1 MLQGVLTLQ
10 INPPEADKPN
20 MPSLKQIRRRISS
33 VKSTQQ
39 ITKAMKMVAAA
50 KLRRAQENMVKA
62 RPYSW
67 KLRDVIRDLASY
79 TEPERHPLLAVRE
92 PKKVAILIVTG
103 DRGLCGSFNSN
114 IMRRAVEIIG
124 SEKTTDVRLITVG
137 RKGYDFFRKRGYHI
151 IQHYIELYRYLN
163 FGNAV
168 DIGEAV
174 TRLYKQQ
181 ELDRV
186 YLVYNEFKSAV
197 RQFVTVEQL
206 LPVIPEP
213 PGEGFTYDFLFEP
226 SSAAVLDGILP
237 RYVNVQ
243 MWRVLLESNAAEQ
256 GARMTA
262 MENATE
268 NAEELIGDLTLHY
281 NKARQAAIT
290 KELLEVVSG
299 AEGMR

>member
-1 MLQGVLTLQ
+1 M
-10 INPPEADKPN
+10 A
-20 MPSLKQIRRRISS
+20 SLKQIRRRIAS

-50 KLRRAQENMVKA
+50 KLRRAQENIIKA
-62 RPYSW
+62 RPYSL
-67 KLRDVIRDLASY
+67 KLREVIRDLAAY
-79 TEPERHPLLAVRE
+79 TERERHPLLAIRE
-92 PKKVAILIVTG
+92 PEKVAIMIVTA

-114 IMRRAVEIIG
+114 IIRRAVDVIK
-124 SEKTTDVRLITVG
+124 SEDTDDIRLINVG
-137 RKGYDFFRKRGYHI
+137 RKGHDFFRKRGYNI
-151 IQHYIELYRYLN
+151 IQRHIELFRDLH
-163 FGNAV
+163 FGNAAS
-168 DIGEAV
+168 IGKSV
-174 TRLYKQQ
+174 TDLYVQE

-197 RQFVTVEQL
+197 QQKVIVEQL
-206 LPVIPEP
+206 LPIIPEP
-213 PGEGFTYDFLFEP
+213 PGEGFAFDFLYEP

-237 RYVNVQ
+237 RYINVQ
-243 MWRVLLESNAAEQ
+243 LWRVLLESNAAEQ

-268 NAEELIGDLTLHY
+268 NADELIDDLTLHY

-299 AEGMR
+299 AEGLR